1 MSPEKES
8 KSLSRETSSRAST
21 NHVFFFATQSDKK
34 KAPASVDEI
43 IAKATNRAF
52 KGGFAGS
59 MAAALQVT
67 SLMWVRTTMNYQYR
81 YGTGTFEAIRV
92 GNFRFESY
100 TYTYTY
106 THVLNR
112 PSTHKVER
120 VCLVS

>member
-1 MSPEKES
+1 MHSYFFFCVKKES

-21 NHVFFFATQSDKK
+21 NHVFFLQSDKK

-92 GNFRFESY
+92 GNFRFEL
-100 TYTYTY
+100 Y
-106 THVLNR
+106 TH
-112 PSTHKVER
+112 THTHM
-120 VCLVS
+120 C

>member
-1 MSPEKES
+1 MYIYIF
-8 KSLSRETSSRAST
+8 LAWRRRAR
-21 NHVFFFATQSDKK
+21 NVVLKYIHFQKQGDKK

-81 YGTGTFEAIRV
+81 YGTGTFEALRV
-92 GNFRFESY
+92 RLMY
-100 TYTYTY
+100 
-106 THVLNR
+106 
-112 PSTHKVER
+112 
-120 VCLVS
+120 